1 MGGFSAVLGNPPWE
15 VLRMEEQSW
24 FTGKSEPI
32 VNAKNAAQRK
42 KLISALELS
51 DNEEDQQLSN
61 QWHKAK
67 KDSESEKMFL
77 SKSNQYPLSGVGS
90 INLFALFTELSRD
103 SLNHNGHMGIIIPP
117 NIFTGATYLNFL
129 NDLLETKTLKEG
141 IVFENESLVFP
152 SVHHAFKFA
161 LVSISGPSI
170 LNPKPTFTGYIRLPE
185 EIHDSNRRY
194 YLQKSDIEK
203 INPNTGNIPMFRN
216 SIDAEITKKIHSQC
230 PPFWVDNDFSQKN
243 NWNASFNRM
252 LDMSGDS
259 DKFSWKEELE
269 NEGWRKQGY
278 YWNHNQ
284 SNELKLPLNEGKMI
298 WLYDHRY
305 GTYEGQTEANLR
317 QGVVP
322 KVTEKQHSS
331 PNYQPLHRYWVDSK
345 VVDDY
350 LTSKNWTKNYC
361 IMFRDVGPSERTMI
375 ISVTPRFAA
384 SNDPLLLFET
394 ENRKAP
400 AMLLAN
406 LSSFVCDFALRQKN
420 TRMKFFVV
428 KQAPVFPPPTRDTPT
443 PWPGDTIL
451 DFVVP
456 RVLELTYT
464 SHDMK
469 PWAEDLGYNGPPFP
483 WDEERR
489 FQLKSELDALFF
501 HLYGLNREQTE
512 WVLDSFNVL
521 RGYEKKSV
529 EKGGHGEFKT
539 KRMVLE
545 AYDAMEYDIVKGSKF
560 EPRWKTKNEEI
571 HRLMS
576 GENLRV
582 EYKETLR
589 EVRGNGS
596 PADVTKSF
604 QKAVIGMA
612 NNEGGTVL
620 VGIRENEMGQ
630 GIPVGFDANLL
641 KDSDSAQM
649 TAIQL
654 IETKSAYAATLIN
667 PKVIEIEG
675 IQILRIDIKPA
686 KRPIYANLGD
696 GSEQF
701 YLRLSNK
708 MADPERLTG
717 RELADFLFHRFG
729 IDERE

>member
-1 MGGFSAVLGNPPWE
+1 MSGFSAVLGNPPWE

-42 KLISALELS
+42 KLISALKLS
-51 DNEEDQQLSN
+51 DNEEDQQLFN

-67 KDSESEKMFL
+67 KDSESQKMFL

-141 IVFENESLVFP
+141 IVFENESLIFP

-161 LVSISGPSI
+161 LVSISGPNI

-345 VVDDY
+345 VVDAY

-394 ENRKAP
+394 ENRRAP

-428 KQAPVFPPPTRDTPT
+428 KQAPIFPPPNDETPT
-443 PWPGDTIL
+443 PWPGDKLLNFIT
-451 DFVVP
+451 P

-464 SHDMK
+464 SHDLID
-469 PWAEDLGYNGPPFP
+469 WAEDIGYEGEPFI

-489 FQLKSELDALFF
+489 LKLKSELDALFF
-501 HLYGLNREQTE
+501 HMYGLNREQVE
-512 WVLDSFNVL
+512 WVLESFNVL
-521 RGYEKKSV
+521 KGYEEKSFD
-529 EKGGHGEFKT
+529 KGGYGEFKT
-539 KRMVLE
+539 KRLILE
-545 AYDAMEYDIVKGSKF
+545 SYDAMDYDIKKGRKY
-560 EPRWKTKNEEI
+560 EPRWLTQNEEI
-571 HRLMS
+571 QRLLS
-576 GENLRV
+576 GENLHI
-582 EYKETLR
+582 EYKETMKQP
-589 EVRGNGS
+589 RGGGNEATVS
-596 PADVTKSF
+596 KSF
-604 QKAVIGMA
+604 RKAVIGMA
-612 NNEGGTVL
+612 NNEGGTILIGVKDKKS
-620 VGIRENEMGQ
+620 GGGE
-630 GIPVGFDANLL
+630 PVGFDDGLIN
-641 KDSDSAQM
+641 DPDMAQM

-654 IETKSAYAATLIN
+654 IESKSAYAATLIN
-667 PKVIEIEG
+667 PKVVNING
-675 IQILRIDIKPA
+675 INILRIDIKPA
-686 KRPIYANLGD
+686 KKPIYCNLGD
-696 GSEQF
+696 GDNQF
-701 YLRLSNK
+701 YLRLANK
-708 MADPERLTG
+708 MSDPERLVGT
-717 RELADFLFHRFG
+717 ELENYLYQRFDVQ
-729 IDERE
+729 I